1 METDNSEEAIPV
13 SVVATQFK
21 ELVRSAGKLLDEQ
34 DEKCTS
40 GWQMLVA
47 IMDACKELPVKYRR
61 MFLGPVTELFN
72 KTEKRLGLVDK

>member
-1 METDNSEEAIPV
+1 
-13 SVVATQFK
+13 
-21 ELVRSAGKLLDEQ
+21 
-34 DEKCTS
+34 
-40 GWQMLVA
+40 MLVA

>member
-34 DEKCTS
+34 DE
-40 GWQMLVA
+40 VY
-47 IMDACKELPVKYRR
+47 I
-61 MFLGPVTELFN
+61 
-72 KTEKRLGLVDK
+72 RLANAGRNYGCL